1 MQFSN
6 LALTEHDRAD
16 HSFVAHLWNCDD
28 AREHSDWQSWA
39 RRLEHHIVDA
49 CRVDIIKVVSL
60 VSFVPPTR
68 RTQSRNADA
77 PLNSRHPAQASSAKR
92 PFARRIY
99 RLLRNAWRSRE
110 GNISFFGSHPCL
122 VTDFDILRSQS
133 YKMPSET

>member
-6 LALTEHDRAD
+6 LALTEADRAD

-60 VSFVPPTR
+60 VSLAFSTLLATLQVT
-68 RTQSRNADA
+68 NA
-77 PLNSRHPAQASSAKR
+77 K
-92 PFARRIY
+92 
-99 RLLRNAWRSRE
+99 
-110 GNISFFGSHPCL
+110 
-122 VTDFDILRSQS
+122 
-133 YKMPSET
+133 